1 MKPTNL
7 EKKQIDLVKESI
19 CVYEKCMECRALFKD
34 GQLGFASIED
44 FVDDRGKSCLYR
56 LKEMCHE
63 LFRNSDDAG
72 YKEKLYDIT
81 VGYIFHEAMKMR
93 ENLYQL
99 EYYKPHC
106 DIAANDLTEKEKKIV
121 HDISFLIK
129 KAEIRLREGLK
140 ETRVLLHELVGQ
152 LRELIIVYRSNYLL
166 PRFIFENERSLIKI
180 YGKKGFK
187 DLLNILYT
195 DGKPLLYLN
204 AAHSY
209 LESEYYDIARKLF
222 QKIARLDS
230 NNREALFLYKYASA
244 FNFYF
249 KNMFTKAMMFAED
262 ALSVDIDDAT
272 KRRYRDAL
280 QKLSADIRAE
290 IKKKKKKQS
299 SRRG

>member
-19 CVYEKCMECRALFKD
+19 CVYEKCMECRALFKA
-34 GQLGFASIED
+34 GKLGFASIED
-44 FVDDRGKSCLYR
+44 FVDDRGRSCLYR

-63 LFRNSDDAG
+63 LFRNSDDAAD
-72 YKEKLYDIT
+72 KEKLYDIT

-99 EYYKPHC
+99 EYYKPHR
-106 DIAANDLTEKEKKIV
+106 DIAVGDLTDTERKIV
-121 HDISFLIK
+121 HDISLLTK
-129 KAEIRLREGLK
+129 KAEIRLKEGLK
-140 ETRVLLHELVGQ
+140 ETRVLLNELVGQ
-152 LRELIIVYRSNYLL
+152 LKELIISYRSNYLL

-180 YGKKGFK
+180 YGKKGFR
-187 DLLNILYT
+187 DLLNMLYT

-204 AAHSY
+204 AARSY
-209 LESEYYDIARKLF
+209 LESEYYDVARKLF

-230 NNREALFLYKYASA
+230 KNREALFLYKYSSA

-249 KNMFTKAMMFAED
+249 NNMYTRAMMFTENALSMDIED
-262 ALSVDIDDAT
+262 AI
-272 KRRYRDAL
+272 KRRYREAL
-280 QKLSADIRAE
+280 ERLSADIKGE
-290 IKKKKKKQS
+290 IKKKGS